1 MKRNKE
7 EEAMIIIGWICVV
20 ILIGGIAVTVR
31 DVKRNPQDVSKKI
44 LAVILVVLLILE
56 LILVL

>member
-1 MKRNKE
+1 
-7 EEAMIIIGWICVV
+7 MIIIGWICVV